1 MNETRTY
8 PACCT
13 SAFCGRIE
21 CDGCK
26 NLPVLTEFKEWRER
40 TGATQ
45 PDSIWSPTIWQA
57 TR

>member
-1 MNETRTY
+1 MNEIRTY

-13 SAFCGRIE
+13 SAFCGRTE

-26 NLPVLTEFKEWRER
+26 NLPVLTEFKEWKER
-40 TGATQ
+40 TVAIR
-45 PDSIWSPTIWQA
+45 PDYIWSPTIWQA